1 MLEDDDIAL
10 KQADRTAHLRE
21 AIAAAALVEFA
32 ANGLDGARVDAIAE
46 RAGVNKRFLYQYVG
60 NKEALWL
67 AALERVYQAMRD
79 GEKDLDLAHHTPE
92 DGMRLLIRFNF
103 RFHRDHPEFIFMLN
117 EENRRHAK
125 ALRKSKR
132 VAEMYSPLLDMI
144 GDLLARGAAA
154 GTFRADIDRVQLYI
168 SIAALSYF
176 YCSNQHTLS
185 KIFDRPFGSAKE
197 MLMREEHVVS
207 VVMSYLLAPL
217 NRMPPE

>member
-1 MLEDDDIAL
+1 MAESEDTVL
-10 KQADRTAHLRE
+10 NPPDRSARLRDT
-21 AIAAAALVEFA
+21 IVAAALVEFA
-32 ANGLDGARVDAIAE
+32 AHGLDGARVDAIAE
-46 RAGVNKRFLYQYVG
+46 RASVNKRFLYEYVG

-67 AALERVYQAMRD
+67 AALEHVYQTMRD
-79 GEKDLDLAHHTPE
+79 GEKDLDLEHHSPE
-92 DGMRLLIRFNF
+92 DGMRLLVRFNF
-103 RFHRDHPEFIFMLN
+103 RFHRDHPEFISILN

-144 GDLLARGAAA
+144 GDLLARGSEA
-154 GTFRADIDRVQLYI
+154 GTFRADVDRVQLYI

-197 MLMREEHVVS
+197 MLLREEHVVS
-207 VVMSYLLAPL
+207 VVMSYLLA
-217 NRMPPE
+217 

>member
-1 MLEDDDIAL
+1 MPKNEAS
-10 KQADRTAHLRE
+10 ANPSDRVARQRE

-32 ANGLDGARVDAIAE
+32 AHGLDGARVDAIAG
-46 RAGVNKRFLYQYVG
+46 RAGVNKRFLYEYVG

-67 AALERVYQAMRD
+67 AALERVYQTMRD
-79 GEKDLDLAHHTPE
+79 GERELDLEHHTPE

-117 EENRRHAK
+117 EENRRHAR
-125 ALRKSKR
+125 ALRKSRR
-132 VAEMYSPLLDMI
+132 VTEMYSPLLDMI

-185 KIFDRPFGSAKE
+185 KIFDRSFGSAKE
-197 MLMREEHVVS
+197 MLVREEHVVS
-207 VVMSYLLAPL
+207 VVMSYLLPSAVNP
-217 NRMPPE
+217 